1 MIPHAL
7 GGIVLILLALSLA
20 PAVRAQ
26 TQTPRE
32 QFSAYT
38 EQILTVLRDTS
49 LREIDSPEK
58 LQAAV
63 RKTAIRMF
71 GVTEAA
77 RAALGAHWE
86 ARTPAEQDDFTDL
99 LADFLEAAY
108 IVQLQKQGS
117 LKLRYVAET
126 IDDDRAAVRL
136 KVLTQRDI
144 DVDIEARLVRR
155 GERWLIADVRL
166 AGVSVVENYR
176 AQFDRIIRRSGY
188 AEVVRLLQA
197 RRDALSK
204 VGRIP
209 P

>member
-7 GGIVLILLALSLA
+7 AGIVLILLALTMA
-20 PAVRAQ
+20 PPARAQ
-26 TQTPRE
+26 TQTPTE

-38 EQILTVLRDTS
+38 DQILKVLRDTS

-117 LKLRYVAET
+117 LKLRYMGET

-136 KVLTQRDI
+136 KVLAQRDA

-155 GERWLIADVRL
+155 AERWLIADVL
-166 AGVSVVENYR
+166 IAGVSVVENYR

-188 AEVVRLLQA
+188 AELVRQLQA

-204 VGRIP
+204 VGGTPR
-209 P
+209 

>member
-1 MIPHAL
+1 MTPRAL
-7 GGIVLILLALSLA
+7 AGLVLIPLALSMAPLA
-20 PAVRAQ
+20 RAQ
-26 TQTPRE
+26 TQTPTE

-38 EQILTVLRDTS
+38 NQIIKILRDTS
-49 LREIDSPEK
+49 LHELDTPEK

-77 RAALGAHWE
+77 RAALGTHWD

-117 LKLRYVAET
+117 LKLRYVSET
-126 IDDDRAAVRL
+126 IEDDRAAVRV
-136 KVLTQRDI
+136 KVLTQRDA

-155 GERWLIADVRL
+155 AERWLIADVL
-166 AGVSVVENYR
+166 LGGVSVVANYR
-176 AQFDRIIRRSGY
+176 AQFDRIIRRAGY
-188 AEVVRLLQA
+188 AELVRQLQA
-197 RRDALSK
+197 RRDALAK
-204 VGRIP
+204 VGGIP
-209 P
+209 Q